1 MIVTRILYS
10 DDLNQG
16 KFDQL
21 VKQAKR
27 LGIVR
32 SEVWQRFGSVAGV
45 GLKDRKVRD
54 QWIKEKRD
62 FGVLANPWKETLRDA
77 MGDINT
83 NKESG
88 KKLVQR
94 AIRRHTQDKNE
105 QKRLYISLKYNK
117 WVSDPYLGRM
127 MRKYCPRGH
136 NHTHD
141 QIVVRSDGY
150 TVFKLGGRIWIKIP
164 GLVKRELI
172 AIPLKTKEVDIS
184 GTLRLI
190 LRNGKVEVHYT
201 VETNKEKPCGT
212 KTIGV
217 DKGYTEV
224 LTDSDGEHHGTELG
238 KVLTK
243 ESDQLKDKYVKRNK
257 IKSVADKLRLK
268 GNNSKADKIVRKNLG
283 RKKLDERSKVSKEH
297 IRTIVFSAFHKVVN
311 KAEHIVCEDLTA
323 PMSKSKFGKN
333 MNRRLSS
340 WTKGVIVEAMENIS
354 QRRGSTLHYVNS
366 AYTSQMDSMTGL
378 LQGKRVDDK
387 FYHAN
392 GEVGQS
398 DINAARNILARLSD
412 QEIGRWTP
420 YKQVK
425 SILLKRGRANRLKL
439 LNQDSSCR
447 MKVLST
453 ESELPNGQ
461 LCPTF

>member
-1 MIVTRILYS
+1 M
-10 DDLNQG
+10 
-16 KFDQL
+16 
-21 VKQAKR
+21 
-27 LGIVR
+27 
-32 SEVWQRFGSVAGV
+32 
-45 GLKDRKVRD
+45 
-54 QWIKEKRD
+54 
-62 FGVLANPWKETLRDA
+62 
-77 MGDINT
+77 
-83 NKESG
+83 
-88 KKLVQR
+88 
-94 AIRRHTQDKNE
+94 
-105 QKRLYISLKYNK
+105 
-117 WVSDPYLGRM
+117 
-127 MRKYCPRGH
+127 
-136 NHTHD
+136 
-141 QIVVRSDGY
+141 
-150 TVFKLGGRIWIKIP
+150 
-164 GLVKRELI
+164 I

-201 VETNKEKPCGT
+201 VETDKEKACGI

-323 PMSKSKFGKN
+323 PMSKSIFGKN

-340 WTKGVIVEAMENIS
+340 WTKGVIAEAMENVS
-354 QRRGSTLHYVNS
+354 QRRGSMLHYVNP

-378 LQGKRVDDK
+378 LEGKRVGDK

-392 GEVGQS
+392 GDVGQA